1 MLLKIV
7 LIVKKSTID
16 NFVENSDTISTNTTP
31 KITSREVDKKT
42 PQKHHEEEN
51 IKLDQIK
58 QTIDKK
64 SRARVRRSTTK

>member
-31 KITSREVDKKT
+31 KITSREVDKKNASKT
-42 PQKHHEEEN
+42 
-51 IKLDQIK
+51 
-58 QTIDKK
+58 
-64 SRARVRRSTTK
+64 S